1 MMLDLKKPHPRKR
14 LTPVGAIDPP
24 RVVTRQSHDWKPM
37 RLPSK
42 VETSETAVEG
52 YRKVFRCRTRRVPE

>member
-1 MMLDLKKPHPRKR
+1 MMLDSKKLRPRKR

-42 VETSETAVEG
+42 VGTSETAVEG
-52 YRKVFRCRTRRVPE
+52 YRKVLRCCTRRVPE

>member
-1 MMLDLKKPHPRKR
+1 MLDPKQPHPPKK
-14 LTPVGAIDPP
+14 LTPVGTTDPSP
-24 RVVTRQSHDWKPM
+24 PVKLQSYDWKPM
-37 RLPSK
+37 RLPLK

>member
-1 MMLDLKKPHPRKR
+1 MMLDPKQPHPRRK
-14 LTPVGAIDPP
+14 LTPVGTTDPSRP
-24 RVVTRQSHDWKPM
+24 VKLQSYDWKPM
-37 RLPSK
+37 HLASK